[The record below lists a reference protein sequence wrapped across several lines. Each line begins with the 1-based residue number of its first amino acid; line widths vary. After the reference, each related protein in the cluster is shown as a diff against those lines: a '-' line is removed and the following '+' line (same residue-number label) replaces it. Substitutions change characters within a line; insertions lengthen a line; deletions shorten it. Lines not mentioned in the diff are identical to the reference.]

1 MSSSNKRVNS
11 TMYPPSTI
19 PPQPHINPMFSSSSR
34 VHINPNFSVSNA
46 HTKATPIYS
55 SSAKNSSKVLLN
67 PKVRY
72 IIKMNL
78 SN

>member
-11 TMYPPSTI
+11 TMYPPNTI
-19 PPQPHINPMFSSSSR
+19 PPQPHINPMFSTASR
-34 VHINPNFSVSNA
+34 VHINPNFTVSNA

-55 SSAKNSSKVLLN
+55 SSKVLLN

-72 IIKMNL
+72 KIKINL